1 MDGSNKNKLKS
12 EAKETRCLVFGHTIL
27 LKQVTATLEKTQGS
41 WGHRSMLLLRWN
53 LKVEFKSSYSR
64 LRWKEKKNKKPQQQT
79 KEKGWHCQTR
89 HSPLWFLPTNMW
101 LNTHPLPKVWNLF
114 KLLQHLRKGQR
125 PSKYQHVLYVF
136 QWLRRH
142 ENRTEKPYEKEMCC
156 YNQEK
161 SGCEAL
167 LSACSKIC

>member
-27 LKQVTATLEKTQGS
+27 LKQVTAILEKTQGS
-41 WGHRSMLLLRWN
+41 WGHRSMLLLQWN

-64 LRWKEKKNKKPQQQT
+64 LRWKEKKNKKHNNKQRKRADTVRQDIHLYDFFLQT
-79 KEKGWHCQTR
+79 
-89 HSPLWFLPTNMW
+89 W